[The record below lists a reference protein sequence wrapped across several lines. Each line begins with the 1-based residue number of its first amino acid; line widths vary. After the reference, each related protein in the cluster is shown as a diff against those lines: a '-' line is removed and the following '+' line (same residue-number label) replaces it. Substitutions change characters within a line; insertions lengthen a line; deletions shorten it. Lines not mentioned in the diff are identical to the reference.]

1 MSNEQTKPSDSL
13 VQQLLNERRELKISV
28 ERLKLALA
36 DAEASGG
43 ASRTQSKEVDEL
55 RTEVER
61 LRYQLASVR
70 AEATQLREERDHL
83 RGGIEKALAQLD
95 SEDE

>member
-1 MSNEQTKPSDSL
+1 MSKEQTKPSDSL
-13 VQQLLNERRELKISV
+13 VQQLLNERRELKITV
-28 ERLKLALA
+28 ERLKLDLA
-36 DAEASGG
+36 DAQAAGG
-43 ASRTQSKEVDEL
+43 ASPSQSKEVGEL

-70 AEATQLREERDHL
+70 AEATQAREERDHL
-83 RGGIEKALAQLD
+83 REGIEKALAQLD

>member
-13 VQQLLNERRELKISV
+13 VQQLLNERRELKITV

-43 ASRTQSKEVDEL
+43 ASPTQSKEIDEL

-61 LRYQLASVR
+61 LRYQLALVR
-70 AEATQLREERDHL
+70 AEATQLREERDNL